1 MVNLI
6 DLLPK
11 IWDRDNLTKKKMQ
24 ANPC

>member
-11 IWDRDNLTKKKMQ
+11 IWDRDNLTKTKN
-24 ANPC
+24 AS

>member
-11 IWDRDNLTKKKMQ
+11 IWDRDNLTKKKKN
-24 ANPC
+24 AS